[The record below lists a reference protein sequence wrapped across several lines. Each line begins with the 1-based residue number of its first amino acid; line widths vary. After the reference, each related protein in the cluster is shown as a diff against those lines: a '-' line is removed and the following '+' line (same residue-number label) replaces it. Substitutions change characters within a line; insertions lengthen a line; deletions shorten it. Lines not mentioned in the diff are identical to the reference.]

1 MSLDS
6 VATAGTATDEVRHY
20 RHHHRHHHHHHLHH
34 HGKRHKRPPPPP
46 SLRRPPPE
54 TLDSAAVATRDT
66 PDAVAAY
73 HHPVKYTGSVAV
85 NCHDQM
91 ARVEFVRNL
100 MAKHRK
106 VQIEKEVSLLITVS
120 GIKVCSPDGKEVLM
134 AHGLRR
140 VSYATCDPGCKQF
153 CFLARQPGGHINKQY
168 CHLFV
173 TKTAEQAEGLNSI
186 VGNAFRM
193 AYAAQLELERRS
205 VTNSPK
211 TNLNNTSW
219 MKLNDK
225 LNLQRNQ
232 SGSPLS
238 KKVIETPKP
247 TPPTTLPGV
256 RPFDHSKGLDLTPGQ
271 FSTPTS
277 SDDSPDLNTYKRM
290 LEKPPLIKRLAMGL
304 SVHNNCSNEDW
315 YPLVCSSSVS
325 SSPSTNS
332 DDCSTPESSQEKL
345 KDNRLTQCSAR
356 SPDSP
361 SNIKL
366 KNNLIS
372 NVMDK
377 TPTPP
382 PLPERSDSLLDKPEE
397 CELKK
402 APWFQA
408 GIPREIT
415 LEVLGQEPVGAF
427 MVREST
433 TKPGCFAL
441 SLRVPQEFH
450 PLGIAHYLILRTNK
464 GFKIKGF
471 TKEFTTLTALITHHS
486 VMPELLPC
494 PLSLSRYNPTFVK
507 SDSNQDFADIDADP
521 DYNTLA
527 DFRKMMAD
535 LNV

>member
-1 MSLDS
+1 MGG
-6 VATAGTATDEVRHY
+6 ATGCQPAWTGVRYRKLAHHKPTD
-20 RHHHRHHHHHHLHH
+20 
-34 HGKRHKRPPPPP
+34 GCW
-46 SLRRPPPE
+46 SF
-54 TLDSAAVATRDT
+54 SCSGC
-66 PDAVAAY
+66 
-73 HHPVKYTGSVAV
+73 GSV
-85 NCHDQM
+85 QM
-91 ARVEFVRNL
+91 L
-100 MAKHRK
+100 
-106 VQIEKEVSLLITVS
+106 
-120 GIKVCSPDGKEVLM
+120 
-134 AHGLRR
+134 
-140 VSYATCDPGCKQF
+140 
-153 CFLARQPGGHINKQY
+153 
-168 CHLFV
+168 
-173 TKTAEQAEGLNSI
+173 QAEGLNSI

-211 TNLNNTSW
+211 SNLNNTSW

-225 LNLQRNQ
+225 LNVQRIHN
-232 SGSPLS
+232 GSPLS
-238 KKVIETPKP
+238 KKLIETPKP

-361 SNIKL
+361 TNIKL

-372 NVMDK
+372 NSMDK